1 MPKSKSNKKR
11 KNKVMAFKSK
21 LQADRK
27 KIRETFI
34 KGLEEAH
41 AKEMEEKV
49 KSGQVESNVE
59 GLGEFSLDNQNTPT
73 EQPVI
78 DGLAELGLGDVQQV
92 ELTGAPPDSFSG
104 VIK

>member
-11 KNKVMAFKSK
+11 KNKLIAFKSK

-59 GLGEFSLDNQNTPT
+59 GLGEFSLDNQPV

>member
-11 KNKVMAFKSK
+11 KKKVIAFKAK
-21 LQADRK
+21 LHADK
-27 KIRETFI
+27 KRFRETFI

-49 KSGQVESNVE
+49 KSGQAESEVE
-59 GLGEFSLDNQNTPT
+59 GLGEFSLDNQNTPI

-78 DGLAELGLGDVQQV
+78 EGLSELGLGDVQQV

>member
-11 KNKVMAFKSK
+11 KNKVIAFRSK

-59 GLGEFSLDNQNTPT
+59 GLGEFSLDNQPV
-73 EQPVI
+73 EQPAI